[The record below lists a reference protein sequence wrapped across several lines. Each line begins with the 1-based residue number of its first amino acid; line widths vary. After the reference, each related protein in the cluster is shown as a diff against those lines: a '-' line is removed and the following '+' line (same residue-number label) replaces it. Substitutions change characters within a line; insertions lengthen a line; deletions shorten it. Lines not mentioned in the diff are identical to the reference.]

1 MLKLDPPRPSAQALR
16 PLDPTAT
23 RARHN
28 NAQKTRGKRETS

>member
-28 NAQKTRGKRETS
+28 AQKTRGKRETS